1 MLVVDS
7 PPMKFRALQN
17 KLRRSLLAQ
26 IEQGQLTGLRLAQE
40 AGFKQAHISNFL
52 NSKRGLSLEAMDR
65 VLKVRG
71 LSIFDLLDPHELNK
85 HASIPPARAGE
96 FANVFL
102 VEPEIAATAILVSSS
117 QVKEIHNF
125 RRSFLRRLR
134 PDLAPGRQEYE
145 RFVLMRVDA
154 QAGMSM
160 YPRLLPGATVL
171 IDRHYN
177 SLKPYRKGEA
187 NMYAIAKDNAS
198 TIKYVELAGNHLVLR
213 PHNHAYPVEV
223 MLMEEGHKASD
234 YLIGR
239 VCHVS
244 IET

>member
-177 SLKPYRKGEA
+177 SLKPYRRGES
-187 NMYAIAKDNAS
+187 NMYLVRKGDS
-198 TIKYVELAGNHLVLR
+198 YTIRYLELAGNNLVLR
-213 PHNHAYPVEV
+213 PNNQAYPIEV
-223 MLMEEGHKASD
+223 LPMKSGSAVAD
-234 YLIGR
+234 YIAGR
-239 VCHVS
+239 VCYVG